1 MSQALDILQ
10 AIKGRLATIRVA
22 DGYETD
28 IGARVYLGR
37 EFGNDEQDPVP
48 LVSLHDGGGEIK
60 SDMRPHAGTNSC
72 ARAFVIE
79 AFDTCDTNNP
89 LIKAHALIAD
99 IKRAV
104 FKDGG
109 LGGLVMNLR
118 IVGDRALPRGAGAKT
133 VCAQVLGA
141 VEYLEKPTAP

>member
-1 MSQALDILQ
+1 MSQALEILQ
-10 AIKGRLATIRVA
+10 AIKERLATIRVA
-22 DGYETD
+22 GGYQTD

-48 LVSLHDGGGEIK
+48 LVSLHDGSGENK
-60 SDMRPHAGTNSC
+60 SDMRPHAGTNTWVRS
-72 ARAFVIE
+72 FVIE
-79 AFDTCDTNNP
+79 AFDACDPDNP
-89 LIKAHALIAD
+89 LVKAHALIAD

-109 LGGLVMNLR
+109 LDGLVMNLR
-118 IVGDRALPRGAGAKT
+118 IVGDRAMPRAAGSKT

>member
-1 MSQALDILQ
+1 MSKALDILL
-10 AIKGRLATIRVA
+10 ALKERLQSIRTA
-22 DGYETD
+22 DGYATD

-48 LVSLHDGGGEIK
+48 LSSLHDGSGESK
-60 SDMRPHAGTNSC
+60 DATRPHAGTNTW
-72 ARAFVIE
+72 ARSFVIE
-79 AFDTCDTNNP
+79 GFDTCDPDNP
-89 LIKAHALIAD
+89 LIKAHAMIAD

-109 LGGLVMNLR
+109 LDGRVMNLR
-118 IVGDRALPRGAGAKT
+118 IVGDRAMPRGAGTKT
-133 VCAQVLGA
+133 VCAQVLGV

>member
-1 MSQALDILQ
+1 MSQALEILQ
-10 AIKGRLATIRVA
+10 AIKARLATIRTA
-22 DGYETD
+22 DGYATD

-48 LVSLHDGGGEIK
+48 LASLHDGGGETK
-60 SDMRPHAGTNSC
+60 GDMRPHAGTNSC
-72 ARAFVIE
+72 VRSFVVE
-79 AFDTCDTNNP
+79 AFDTCDSDNP

-118 IVGDRALPRGAGAKT
+118 IVGDRPMPRAAGSKT